1 MAGREYPLERTRN
14 IGIMAHIDAG
24 KTTLTERILYYTGVN
39 YKIGDTHEGT
49 ATMDWMEQ
57 EQERGI
63 TITSAATTCHWTL
76 EENCKPKKGALEHR
90 INIIDTPGHVD
101 FTVEVERSLRVLDSA
116 VGVFCAKG
124 GVEPQSENVWRQADT
139 YNVPRMAFINKM
151 DIMGA
156 DFYGAVDQIKTRL
169 GKNAIPIQL
178 PIGKEDDFKGIIDLM
193 EMKAYIYNDEKGED
207 IDIIDIP
214 EDMKDDAELYHT
226 DMVEK
231 ICEADDDLMMAYLD
245 GEEPSVEELKKVLRE
260 GTCNCTM
267 VPVCCGTAYRNKGVQ
282 KLLDAIIEYLPAP
295 TDVEAIKGQDLEGNE
310 VEVPASDDAPF
321 AALAFKIMTDPFVG
335 KLAFFRVY
343 AGTMN
348 SGSYILNA
356 TKGKKERV
364 GRILQ
369 MHANKRQEL
378 DKVYSGD
385 IAAAVGFKFT
395 TTGDTIC
402 DEQHPVILESMEFPD
417 PVIELAIEPKTKA
430 GQGKMAEALAK
441 LAEED
446 PTFRA
451 HTDQETGQTIIAGMG
466 ELHLEIIVDRL
477 LREFKVEANVGAPQ
491 VAYKESFTKAV
502 DIDSKYAKQSGG
514 RGQYGHCKV
523 RFEPM
528 DVNGEETFKF
538 DSEVVGGA
546 IPKEYIPAVGAGI
559 EEAAKAGILGG
570 FPVVGVH
577 ATVYDGSYHEV
588 DSSEMAFKVAGS
600 LAFKDAMKK
609 ADPALLEPIMKV
621 DVTMPEEYMGDVIGV
636 INSRRG
642 RIEGMEDVGGGRIVH
657 GFVPLS
663 EMFGYST
670 DLRSRTQGRGNYSM
684 FFDHYEKVPKNVQEK
699 ILDAHLAAQN
709 K

>member
-63 TITSAATTCHWTL
+63 TITSAATTCHWTIHGQD
-76 EENCKPKKGALEHR
+76 NRPIKGQPEYR

-101 FTVEVERSLRVLDSA
+101 FTVEVERSLRVLDGA

-151 DIMGA
+151 DILGA
-156 DFYGAVDQIKTRL
+156 NFYGAVEQIRTRL
-169 GKNAIPIQL
+169 GKNAICLQL
-178 PIGKEDDFKGIIDLM
+178 PIGKEDEFKGLIDLF
-193 EMKAYIYNDEKGED
+193 EMQAYIYNDDKGDDVTVCE
-207 IDIIDIP
+207 IP
-214 EDMKDDAELYHT
+214 DDMKDDAELYHT
-226 DMVEK
+226 ELVEK
-231 ICEADDDLMMAYLD
+231 ICELDDDLMMQYLE
-245 GEEPSVEELKKVLRE
+245 GEEPSIEELKKVLRKA
-260 GTCNCTM
+260 TCECTA

-282 KLLDAIIEYLPAP
+282 RLLNAVIEFMPAP
-295 TDVEAIKGQDLEGNE
+295 TDIPSIKGTDMDGNE
-310 VEVPASDDAPF
+310 IERHSSDEEPF

-343 AGTMN
+343 SGTMN
-348 SGSYILNA
+348 SGSYVLNA

-369 MHANKRQEL
+369 MHANKRQEI

-385 IAAAVGFKFT
+385 IAAAVGFKIT
-395 TTGDTIC
+395 GTGDTIC
-402 DEQHPVILESMEFPD
+402 DENHPVILESMEFPE
-417 PVIELAIEPKTKA
+417 PVIDIAIEPKTKA
-430 GQGKMAEALAK
+430 GQGKMSEALAK

-451 HTDQETGQTIIAGMG
+451 STNQETGQTIISGMG

-477 LREFKVEANVGAPQ
+477 LREFNVEANVGAPQ
-491 VAYKESFTKAV
+491 VAYKETFTKAV
-502 DIDSKYAKQSGG
+502 DVDSKYAKQSGG

-523 RFEPM
+523 HFEPM
-528 DVNGEETFKF
+528 DANAEETFKF
-538 DSEVVGGA
+538 ESTVVGGA

-559 EEAAKAGILGG
+559 EEAAKSGILAG
-570 FPVVGVH
+570 FPVLGVK

-588 DSSEMAFKVAGS
+588 DSNEMAFKIAGS
-600 LAFKDAMKK
+600 MAFKEAMQK
-609 ADPALLEPIMKV
+609 AGAILLEPIMKV
-621 DVTMPEEYMGDVIGV
+621 EVTMPEEYMGDVIGD

-642 RIEGMEDVGGGRIVH
+642 RIEGMDDLGGGKIVRAY
-657 GFVPLS
+657 VPLS

-670 DLRSRTQGRGNYSM
+670 DLRSKTQGRGNYSM
-684 FFDHYEKVPKNVQEK
+684 FFEKYEPVPKSVQEK
-699 ILDAHLAAQN
+699 VINEH
-709 K
+709 KK

>member
-76 EENCKPKKGALEHR
+76 EEFTKPKKGALEHR

-101 FTVEVERSLRVLDSA
+101 FTVEVERSLRVLDGA

-151 DIMGA
+151 DILGA
-156 DFYGAVDQIKTRL
+156 NFYGAVDQIRTRL
-169 GKNAIPIQL
+169 GKNAICLQL
-178 PIGKEDDFKGIIDLM
+178 PIGKEDDFKGIIDLF
-193 EMKAYIYNDEKGED
+193 EMKAYIYNDDKGDD
-207 IDIIDIP
+207 ITVTDDLG
-214 EDMKDDAELYHT
+214 DMADEAELYHAEL
-226 DMVEK
+226 VEK
-231 ICEADDDLMMAYLD
+231 VCELDDDLMMMYLE
-245 GEEPSVEELKKVLRE
+245 GEEPSVEEMKKVLRKA
-260 GTCNCTM
+260 TCECTA
-267 VPVCCGTAYRNKGVQ
+267 VPVCCGSAYRNKGVQ
-282 KLLDAIIEYLPAP
+282 KLIDAVIEYMPAP
-295 TDVEAIKGQDLEGNE
+295 TDIPAIKGVDLDGNE
-310 VEVPASDDAPF
+310 VERHSSDDEPF
-321 AALAFKIMTDPFVG
+321 AALAFKIMADPFVG

-343 AGTMN
+343 SGTMN
-348 SGSYILNA
+348 SGSYVLNA
-356 TKGKKERV
+356 TKDKKERV

-402 DEQHPVILESMEFPD
+402 DEQHPVILESMEFPE

-430 GQGKMAEALAK
+430 GQGKMGEALAK

-491 VAYKESFTKAV
+491 VAYKETFTKPV
-502 DIDSKYAKQSGG
+502 DQEYKYAKQSGG

-523 RFEPM
+523 KFEPM
-528 DVNGEETFKF
+528 DPNGEETFKF
-538 DSEVVGGA
+538 ESTVVGGA
-546 IPKEYIPAVGAGI
+546 IPKEYIPAVGEGI
-559 EEAAKAGILGG
+559 EEAAQAGILGG
-570 FPVVGVH
+570 FPVLGVH
-577 ATVYDGSYHEV
+577 ANVYDGSYHEV
-588 DSSEMAFKVAGS
+588 DSSEMAFHIAGS
-600 LAFKDAMKK
+600 MAFKEAMAK
-609 ADPALLEPIMKV
+609 ASPVLLEPIMKV
-621 DVTMPEEYMGDVIGV
+621 EVTMPEEYMGDVIGD

-642 RIEGMEDVGGGRIVH
+642 RIEGMDDIGGGKMVKAY
-657 GFVPLS
+657 VPLA

-670 DLRSRTQGRGNYSM
+670 DLRSKTQGRGNYSM
-684 FFDHYEKVPKNVQEK
+684 FFEKYEPVPKSVQEK
-699 ILDAHLAAQN
+699 VLAD
-709 K
+709 KSK

>member
-1 MAGREYPLERTRN
+1 MAEREYPLERTRN

-76 EENCKPKKGALEHR
+76 QDHCKPKKGALEHR

-101 FTVEVERSLRVLDSA
+101 FTVEVERSLRVLDGA

-151 DIMGA
+151 DILGA
-156 DFYGAVDQIKTRL
+156 NFYAAVDQIRTRL
-169 GKNAIPIQL
+169 GKNAICLQL
-178 PIGKEDDFKGIIDLM
+178 PIGKEDEFKGLIDLF
-193 EMKAYIYNDEKGED
+193 EMQAYIYNDDKGDDVTVCE
-207 IDIIDIP
+207 IP
-214 EDMKDDAELYHT
+214 DDMKDDAELYHT
-226 DMVEK
+226 ELVEK
-231 ICEADDDLMMAYLD
+231 ICELDDDLMMQYLE
-245 GEEPSVEELKKVLRE
+245 GEEPSIEELKKVLRKA
-260 GTCNCTM
+260 TCECTA
-267 VPVCCGTAYRNKGVQ
+267 VPVCCGSAYRNKGVQ
-282 KLLDAIIEYLPAP
+282 RLLNAVIEFMPAP
-295 TDVEAIKGQDLEGNE
+295 TDIPSIKGTDMDGNE
-310 VEVPASDDAPF
+310 IERHSSDEEPF

-343 AGTMN
+343 SGTMN
-348 SGSYILNA
+348 SGSYVLNA

-369 MHANKRQEL
+369 MHANKRQEI

-385 IAAAVGFKFT
+385 IAAAVGFKIT
-395 TTGDTIC
+395 GTGDTIC
-402 DEQHPVILESMEFPD
+402 DENHPVILESMEFPE
-417 PVIELAIEPKTKA
+417 PVIDIAIEPKTKA
-430 GQGKMAEALAK
+430 GQGKMSEALAK

-451 HTDQETGQTIIAGMG
+451 STNQETGQTIISGMG

-477 LREFKVEANVGAPQ
+477 LREFNVEANVGAPQ
-491 VAYKESFTKAV
+491 VAYKETFTKAV
-502 DIDSKYAKQSGG
+502 DVDSKYAKQSGG

-523 RFEPM
+523 HFEPM
-528 DVNGEETFKF
+528 DANAEETFKF
-538 DSEVVGGA
+538 ESTVVGGA

-559 EEAAKAGILGG
+559 EEASKSGILAG
-570 FPVVGVH
+570 FPVLGVK

-588 DSSEMAFKVAGS
+588 DSNEMAFKIAGS
-600 LAFKDAMKK
+600 MAFKEAMQK
-609 ADPALLEPIMKV
+609 AGAILLEPIMKV
-621 DVTMPEEYMGDVIGV
+621 EVTMPEEYMGDVIGD

-642 RIEGMEDVGGGRIVH
+642 RIEGMDDLGGGKIVKAY
-657 GFVPLS
+657 VPLS

-670 DLRSRTQGRGNYSM
+670 DLRSKTQGRGNYSM
-684 FFDHYEKVPKNVQEK
+684 FFEKYEPVPKSVQEK
-699 ILDAHLAAQN
+699 VINEH
-709 K
+709 KK

>member
-24 KTTLTERILYYTGVN
+24 KTTTTERILYYTGVN

-49 ATMDWMEQ
+49 ATMDWMAQ

-76 EENCKPKKGALEHR
+76 QENCKPKKGALEHR

-101 FTVEVERSLRVLDSA
+101 FTVEVERSLRVLDGA

-151 DIMGA
+151 DILGA
-156 DFYGAVDQIKTRL
+156 NFYGAVEQIKTRL
-169 GKNAIPIQL
+169 GKNAICIQL
-178 PIGKEDDFKGIIDLM
+178 PIGKEDEFKGIIDLF
-193 EMKAYIYNDEKGED
+193 EMKAYIYNDDKGDD
-207 IDIIDIP
+207 ISIVDIP
-214 EDMKDDAELYHT
+214 EDMQDDAELYRT
-226 DMVEK
+226 ELVEK
-231 ICEADDDLMMAYLD
+231 ICELDDDLMMQYLE
-245 GEEPSVEELKKVLRE
+245 GEEPAVEDLKKALRKA
-260 GTCNCTM
+260 TCECTA

-282 KLLDAIIEYLPAP
+282 KLLDAI
-295 TDVEAIKGQDLEGNE
+295 VEFMPSPLDIPAIKGVDMDGNE
-310 VEVPASDDAPF
+310 IERHSSDDEPF
-321 AALAFKIMTDPFVG
+321 SALAFKIMTDPFVG

-343 AGTMN
+343 SGTMN
-348 SGSYILNA
+348 SGSYVLNS

-385 IAAAVGFKFT
+385 IAAAVGFKVT
-395 TTGDTIC
+395 GTGDTLC
-402 DEQHPVILESMEFPD
+402 DEQHPVILESMEFPE
-417 PVIELAIEPKTKA
+417 PVIDIAIEPKTKA

-451 HTDQETGQTIIAGMG
+451 STNQETGQTIISGMG

-477 LREFKVEANVGAPQ
+477 LREFNVEANVGAPQ
-491 VAYKESFTKAV
+491 VAYKETFTKAV
-502 DIDSKYAKQSGG
+502 DVDSKYAKQSGG

-523 RFEPM
+523 HFEPM
-528 DVNGEETFKF
+528 DANGEELFKF
-538 DSEVVGGA
+538 ESAVVGGA

-559 EEAAKAGILGG
+559 EEASKSGILAG
-570 FPVVGVH
+570 FPVLGIK

-588 DSSEMAFKVAGS
+588 DSNEMAFKIAGS
-600 LAFKDAMKK
+600 MAFKEAMQK
-609 ADPALLEPIMKV
+609 AGAILLEPIMKV
-621 DVTMPEEYMGDVIGV
+621 EVTMPEDYMGDVIGD

-642 RIEGMEDVGGGRIVH
+642 RIEGMDDVGGGKIVRAM
-657 GFVPLS
+657 VPLS

-670 DLRSRTQGRGNYSM
+670 DLRSKTQGRGNYSM
-684 FFDHYEKVPKNVQEK
+684 FFEKYEPVPKSVQEK
-699 ILDAHLAAQN
+699 IISEHKN
-709 K
+709 

>member
-57 EQERGI
+57 EAERGI

-76 EENCKPKKGALEHR
+76 QENCKAKPGALEHR

-101 FTVEVERSLRVLDSA
+101 FTVEVERSLRVLDGA

-151 DIMGA
+151 DILGA
-156 DFYGAVDQIKTRL
+156 NFYGAVDQIRDRL
-169 GKNAIPIQL
+169 GKNAIVLQL
-178 PIGKEDDFKGIIDLM
+178 PIGKEDEFKGIIDLM
-193 EMKAYIYNDEKGED
+193 EMKAYIYNDDKGDD
-207 IDIIDIP
+207 ISIVDIP
-214 EDMKDDAELYHT
+214 DDMKDEAQLYHDELIEKIAEL
-226 DMVEK
+226 
-231 ICEADDDLMMAYLD
+231 DDDLTMKYLE
-245 GEEPSVEELKKVLRE
+245 GEELTVEELKAALRK
-260 GTCNCTM
+260 GTCECTA
-267 VPVCCGTAYRNKGVQ
+267 VPVCCGSAYRNKGVQ
-282 KLLDAIIEYLPAP
+282 KLLDAVVEYMPEP
-295 TDVEAIKGQDLEGNE
+295 TDITAIKGVDLDGNE
-310 VEVPASDDAPF
+310 VERHSSDEEPF
-321 AALAFKIMTDPFVG
+321 AALAFKIMADPFVG

-343 AGTMN
+343 SGTMN
-348 SGSYILNA
+348 SGSYVLNA

-369 MHANKRQEL
+369 MHANQRSEL

-402 DEQHPVILESMEFPD
+402 DEQHPVILESMEFPE

-430 GQGKMAEALAK
+430 GQGKLGESLAK

-491 VAYKESFTKAV
+491 VAYKEAITKSV
-502 DIDSKYAKQSGG
+502 EVDSKYAKQSGG

-528 DVNGEETFKF
+528 DANGEELFKF

-546 IPKEYIPAVGAGI
+546 IPKEYIPAVGEGI
-559 EEAAKAGILGG
+559 EEATKTGILGG

-588 DSSEMAFKVAGS
+588 DSSEMAFHIAGS
-600 LAFKDAMKK
+600 MAFKDAMQK
-609 ADPALLEPIMKV
+609 AAPVLLEPIMKV
-621 DVTMPEEYMGDVIGV
+621 EVTMPEEYMGDVIGD

-642 RIEGMEDVGGGRIVH
+642 RIEGMDDVGNGKMVR

-663 EMFGYST
+663 EMFGYAT

-684 FFDHYEKVPKNVQEK
+684 FFEKYEPVPKSVQEK
-699 ILDAHLAAQN
+699 VLAD
-709 K
+709 KKG